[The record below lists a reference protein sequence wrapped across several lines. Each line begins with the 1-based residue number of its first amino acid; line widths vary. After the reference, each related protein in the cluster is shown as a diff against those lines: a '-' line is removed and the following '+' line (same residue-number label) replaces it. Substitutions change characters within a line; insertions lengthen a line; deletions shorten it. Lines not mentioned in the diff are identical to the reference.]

1 MYQRLT
7 SLVLRGL
14 RVPHEPQP
22 PHGDPASLRVFRAGR
37 NFFRLRLFRW
47 GFTQLIALAGIIF
60 WVTIFI
66 DVENAVQKRREAQQ
80 DPVPPTS
87 ARNFDEYV
95 KKIVAAQKAKETP
108 AVPPAA
114 SGEKAQPRRRNQTT
128 GLAGLKWM
136 LVELAVWLP
145 RWAFPVLWALKIAGI
160 LAYLAQLPVTYV
172 IARLD
177 YELRWYMVTDRSL
190 RIRHGVWKVG
200 ESTMSF
206 ANIQQVVVSQGPLQR
221 LLGLADVR
229 VQSAGG
235 GGGDREHKPGTE
247 DDMHHGLFH
256 SVTNASEIR
265 DLILE
270 RLRHFRQAGLGDPDD
285 HHDHPA
291 APSTVSPADTL
302 AAAHELLAEAR
313 ALRTALS

>member
-14 RVPHEPQP
+14 RVPQEPQP

-47 GFTQLIALAGIIF
+47 GLTQLVALAGIIF

-66 DVENAVQKRREAQQ
+66 DVDHAVQKRREAQPA
-80 DPVPPTS
+80 PVPPTS

-95 KKIVAAQKAKETP
+95 KKAVAAQIAKETP
-108 AVPPAA
+108 DTPPVA
-114 SGEKAQPRRRNQTT
+114 SGAKAPPRRRNQIT
-128 GLAGLKWM
+128 GLAGMKWM
-136 LVELAVWLP
+136 LVEVGIWLP
-145 RWAFPVLWALKIAGI
+145 SWAFPVLWALKIAGI
-160 LAYLAQLPVTYV
+160 LAYLTQLPVTYV

-235 GGGDREHKPGTE
+235 GGGEREHKQGTE

-256 SVTNASEIR
+256 SVTNAPEIR

-291 APSTVSPADTL
+291 APAPDSPANAL

-313 ALRTALS
+313 ALRATLS